1 MKVRYLYNSGFII
14 ESEKYIFIIDSMY
27 KTEIENRKNKKII
40 CLATHS
46 HHDHFND
53 FILKEG
59 FCILSDDIKI
69 KNKKDN
75 IMFVKEYDEIN
86 IEDIKIKT
94 FSSTDLGVSYL
105 IETDKKLIFHS
116 GDLNWWYW
124 ENDSEETK
132 EKEGNDY
139 KREILKL
146 KEYLKGRTLDIAF
159 IPVDRRLKEN
169 SILAIDFFLKNIKTK
184 NVFPMHFMDNYEYI
198 NDLEKIIKKYKDVN
212 INIINKRNQKFD
224 L

>member
-146 KEYLKGRTLDIAF
+146 K
-159 IPVDRRLKEN
+159 
-169 SILAIDFFLKNIKTK
+169 
-184 NVFPMHFMDNYEYI
+184 
-198 NDLEKIIKKYKDVN
+198 
-212 INIINKRNQKFD
+212 
-224 L
+224 